1 VSPENTRVHVRAEM
15 VRSDESL
22 RAAHELLKLGLFNDA
37 VSRAYYAALHVARAL
52 LLTEGVEPQTHA
64 GVSSMLGMHF
74 VVPGRLAAEHA
85 KELARLEQFRTEADY
100 NRFFVFTTEG
110 AAEEIGVADRF
121 CSAGRAL
128 LEAARW
134 LDD

>member
-1 VSPENTRVHVRAEM
+1 MRVHVRA
-15 VRSDESL
+15 
-22 RAAHELLKLGLFNDA
+22 
-37 VSRAYYAALHVARAL
+37 
-52 LLTEGVEPQTHA
+52 EGVEPQTHA

-100 NRFFVFTTEG
+100 NRFFVFTAEG
-110 AAEEIGVADRF
+110 AGEEIRVADRF

-128 LEAARW
+128 LEAGRW